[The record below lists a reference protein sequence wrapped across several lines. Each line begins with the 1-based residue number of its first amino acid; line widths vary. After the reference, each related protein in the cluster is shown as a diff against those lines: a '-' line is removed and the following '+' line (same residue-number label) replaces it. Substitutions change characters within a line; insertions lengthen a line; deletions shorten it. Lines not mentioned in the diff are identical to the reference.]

1 MKLRKS
7 NFAKILT
14 MTASPVVIAAS
25 VLFSAAYAQTE
36 DDAAAS
42 DDKIVVTGTRL
53 SKSGFTAP
61 TPTTV
66 IDADSLQKSAV
77 SNVADALNDLPAFR
91 AQGTP
96 AATGVFLGEVG
107 AQTLDL
113 RGLGGS
119 RTLVLI
125 DGRRVVASTARGS
138 LGKTAGGV
146 DFNTIPTSLVSRVEV
161 VTGGASAAY
170 GSDAVAGVVNV
181 LLRDDL
187 DGFDIKVQYGMSD
200 EGDAEEVLLSAA
212 FGSEFANGRGSFLIG
227 GEYVDNKGIGDCYE
241 RDWCGVDG
249 FGPVS
254 NPIPQIN
261 GLARQVILPDVRPS
275 VASWGGLIAAGP
287 LAGTEIASD
296 GSIFQHDYGTYYGAP
311 IFQSGGSA
319 DPEHAFYQFFP
330 LYAPVERYSTMARAE
345 YELTDAVKVFTE
357 ASYADVSAYS
367 TSAQGRLFFGTAP
380 TINRDNPYLS
390 DELADAMDAASVT
403 SFSLGRITNDFGP
416 SYGTVDRNTFRT
428 VTGFEAGL
436 GGSWSLDG
444 YYQFGKTN
452 YEQYGYNTLIT
463 ENFKRAAD
471 AVDEG
476 EFNTGTPN
484 GNIVC
489 RSTLTDPTNPLV
501 DGCLPLNILGEY
513 NFDPANVGYS
523 FGTARQKN
531 KLTQHVAALTLKGD
545 LFELWAGP
553 VSVATGFEYRVEDV
567 TGESDPISTDLRFY
581 TNNAAPISGPAV
593 KVKEGFF
600 EAGIPLA
607 ASDSAIGQ
615 LDLNGAIRLTDY
627 STSGTVTSWKAGG
640 VWQPTDFLTLRVTR
654 SRDIRA
660 PNFFEL
666 YNPTTASFSFLT
678 DPENGGVSSLTQ
690 IYGGGNAGLDP
701 ENAKT
706 FTAGA
711 VISVGAVRFSAD
723 YFDIDVDGAIAS
735 VGAQVIVDRCF
746 GGADDF
752 CDLITRTSGG
762 ALQSVS
768 SVGLNLNSIKT
779 RGIDLEIGYSAP
791 AFGGEVAVNA
801 YGTYLFDLITVDS
814 NGAVDYAGQVGYPVS
829 QQSGLPEFQATTSLR
844 WSNDVFGV
852 GTKVRFISSGLYDV
866 TKIGPSQDGYDPT
879 LSNSISDNSVPA
891 FAYLDLNAYYD
902 VTVGGNSTVRLYG
915 AINNVLD
922 KDPPNNLPSS
932 FGVTNPALY
941 DVIGRVFK
949 VGARVSF

>member
-1 MKLRKS
+1 MKPKKFS
-7 NFAKILT
+7 SANILA
-14 MTASPVVIAAS
+14 MTASPAVIAAS
-25 VLFSAAYAQTE
+25 MFFSVAYAQTE
-36 DDAAAS
+36 EDAAAG
-42 DDKIVVTGTRL
+42 DDTIVVTGTRL
-53 SKSGFTAP
+53 SRSGFSAP

-66 IDADSLQKSAV
+66 IEGDALQKAGET
-77 SNVADALNDLPAFR
+77 NVADALNDLPAFR

-187 DGFDIKVQYGMSD
+187 NGFDGKVQYGMSD
-200 EGDAEEVLLSAA
+200 NNDTEELLLSAA
-212 FGSEFANGRGSFLIG
+212 YGADFAGGKGHFLIG

-241 RDWCGVDG
+241 RDWCREGY
-249 FGPVS
+249 GPVS
-254 NPIPQIN
+254 NPVPQLN
-261 GLARQVILPDVRPS
+261 GLARQLILPNVRPS

-296 GSIFQHDYGTYYGAP
+296 GSIFQHDYGEYYGAP

-319 DPEHAFYQFFP
+319 DPQHAFYQFFP
-330 LYAPVERYSTMARAE
+330 LYAPVERYSVMGRAE
-345 YELTDAVKVFTE
+345 YEMSDAVKVFAE

-390 DELADAMDAASVT
+390 DELAAAMDGAGVT

-416 SYGTVDRNTFRT
+416 SYGTVDRNTFRA
-428 VTGFEAGL
+428 VSGFDAAL
-436 GGSWSLDG
+436 GGSWSLNG
-444 YYQFGKTN
+444 YYQYGRTK
-452 YEQYGYNTLIT
+452 YEQIGYNTLIT
-463 ENFKRAAD
+463 SNFQRAAD

-476 EFNTGTPN
+476 EFLGGAPN

-501 DGCLPLNILGEY
+501 EGCLPLNILGEN

-523 FGTARQKN
+523 FGTAVQRN
-531 KLTQHVAALTLKGD
+531 ELSQHVAALTLNGD

-567 TGESDPISTDLRFY
+567 TGESDPISTALRFY

-600 EAGIPLA
+600 EAGVPLA
-607 ASDSAIGQ
+607 ADDSAIGK
-615 LDLNGAIRLTDY
+615 LDLNGAVRLTDY
-627 STSGTVTSWKAGG
+627 STSGTVTSWKVGG
-640 VWQPTDFLTLRVTR
+640 VWEPVDFLTLRVTR

-666 YNPTTASFSFLT
+666 YSPVSTSFSFLT
-678 DPENGGVSSLTQ
+678 DPANGGVSSLTQ
-690 IYGGGNAGLDP
+690 IFGGGNAGLDP
-701 ENAKT
+701 ETAKT

-711 VISVGAVRFSAD
+711 VVSVGAVRFSAD
-723 YFDIDVDGAIAS
+723 YFDIDVDGAISS

-762 ALQSVS
+762 ALESVRSVS
-768 SVGLNLNSIKT
+768 LNLNSIKT
-779 RGIDLEIGYSAP
+779 RGIDLELGYSAP
-791 AFGGEVAVNA
+791 VLNGDISLNA

-829 QQSGLPEFQATTSLR
+829 QQSGLPEFQATTSVR
-844 WSNDVFGV
+844 WSNEVFGA
-852 GTKVRFISSGLYDV
+852 GAKVRFVASGLYDV
-866 TKIGPSQDGYDPT
+866 TKIGPSQKGYDPT
-879 LSNSISDNSVPA
+879 LANSISDNSVPA
-891 FAYLDLNAYYD
+891 YAYLDLNAYYD
-902 VTVGGNSTVRLYG
+902 LSVGGDSKIRLYG
-915 AINNVLD
+915 AIDNVLD
-922 KDPPNNLPSS
+922 KDPPNKLPSS

>member
-1 MKLRKS
+1 MKLKKS
-7 NFAKILT
+7 NFAKNLA
-14 MTASPVVIAAS
+14 MTASPAVVAAS
-25 VLFSAAYAQTE
+25 LFFSAAYAQSDEAQTAG
-36 DDAAAS
+36 DA
-42 DDKIVVTGTRL
+42 IVVTGTRL
-53 SKSGFTAP
+53 SRSGFSAP

-66 IDADSLQKSAV
+66 IDGDSIQKAAET
-77 SNVADALNDLPAFR
+77 NVADVLNDLPAFR

-146 DFNTIPTSLVSRVEV
+146 DFNTIPSSLVSRVEV

-181 LLRDDL
+181 LLRSDL
-187 DGFDIKVQYGMSD
+187 DGFDGKVQYGMTD
-200 EGDAEEVLLSAA
+200 NNDAEELLISAA
-212 FGSEFANGRGSFLIG
+212 YGADFADGRGHFLIG
-227 GEYVDNKGIGDCYE
+227 GEYVDNNGVGDCYE
-241 RDWCGVDG
+241 RDWCREGY
-249 FGPVS
+249 GPVS

-261 GLARQVILPDVRPS
+261 GLARQLILPNVRPS

-296 GSIFQHDYGTYYGAP
+296 GSIFQHDYGEYYGAP

-319 DPEHAFYQFFP
+319 DPQHAFYQFFP
-330 LYAPVERYSTMARAE
+330 LYAPVERYSLMGRAE
-345 YELTDAVKVFTE
+345 YQVTEAVNLFAE

-380 TINRDNPYLS
+380 TIYRDNPYLS
-390 DELADAMDAASVT
+390 PELAAAMDGAGVT
-403 SFSLGRITNDFGP
+403 SFGLGRITNDFGP
-416 SYGTVDRNTFRT
+416 SYGTVDRNTFRA
-428 VTGFEAGL
+428 VTGFEASL

-444 YYQFGKTN
+444 YYQYGRTK
-452 YEQYGYNTLIT
+452 YHQIGYNTLIT
-463 ENFKRAAD
+463 TNFARAVD

-476 EFNTGTPN
+476 EFLGGMPN

-501 DGCLPLNILGEY
+501 EGCLPLNILGEY
-513 NFDPANVGYS
+513 NFDPANTGYS
-523 FGTARQKN
+523 FGTADQRN
-531 KLTQHVAALTLKGD
+531 ELSQHVAALTVSGD

-553 VSVATGFEYRVEDV
+553 VAVATGVEYRVEDV
-567 TGESDPISTDLRFY
+567 TGEADPISTDLRFY
-581 TNNAAPISGPAV
+581 TNNAGPISGPAV

-615 LDLNGAIRLTDY
+615 LDLNGAVRLTDY
-627 STSGTVTSWKAGG
+627 STSGTVTSWKVGG
-640 VWQPTDFLTLRVTR
+640 VWEPLDFLTLRVTR

-666 YNPTTASFSFLT
+666 YNPTGASFNFLT

-690 IYGGGNAGLDP
+690 IFSGGNADLNP
-701 ENAKT
+701 EIAKT

-711 VISVGAVRFSAD
+711 VLSIGDVRFSAD

-746 GGADDF
+746 GGALDF
-752 CDLITRTSGG
+752 CDLITRAPGG
-762 ALQSVS
+762 ALQSVR

-779 RGIDLEIGYSAP
+779 RGIDFELGYSAP
-791 AFGGEVAVNA
+791 VFNGEVSLNA
-801 YGTYLFDLITVDS
+801 YGTYLIDLITVDS

-829 QQSGLPEFQATTSLR
+829 QQSGLPEFQASTSLR
-844 WSNDVFGV
+844 WSNDVFGA
-852 GTKVRFISSGLYDV
+852 GARVRFVSSGLYDV
-866 TKIGPSQDGYDPT
+866 TKIGPKQSGYDPT
-879 LSNSISDNSVPA
+879 LPNSISDNSVPA
-891 FAYLDLNAYYD
+891 FAYLDLNVYYD
-902 VTVGGNSTVRLYG
+902 LSVGGDSTIRLYG
-915 AINNVLD
+915 AIDNVLD
-922 KDPPNNLPSS
+922 KDPPNKLPSS

-941 DVIGRVFK
+941 DVLGRVFK